1 MTLKYNELQDLVLP
15 KVSIDEFSPKTGDNN
30 DVIVLGFYVKDK
42 HMPLFIIKNLFLRYL
57 PNR

>member
-30 DVIVLGFYVKDK
+30 DVIVNADKDIK
-42 HMPLFIIKNLFLRYL
+42 HNEII
-57 PNR
+57 